1 MNLSNNN
8 DKKSKKSG
16 IASLFGRGSVSK
28 IGKSQFPN
36 SMGGIMERLK
46 GLSRKDLAMV
56 GVGLSVLVAAPVA
69 EYMMSKPADSANMLT
84 SGFSSRDGQGA
95 SALASLYEPGI
106 NALSQGSADGTGE
119 VITPLSARDPASLI
133 MGAQPETPMMAD
145 YSAMAGMGG
154 DSGSSGSSSSSS
166 APEFNDM
173 RDSVKDSAKHGAAK
187 AMQSAGAPTVIP
199 RMGTVFRGG
208 FGEIKGAGGTS
219 INGGFKK
226 GLTAPS
232 KSNATPKQSKM
243 VNPVASAG
251 YKGASNTPNS
261 ADSSAADRLRAKA
274 DVQGG
279 YFSGASAIKSADS
292 ANSVK
297 MNEKIGD
304 GAGFGGTGY
313 GGGKGYKGPS
323 DRGPGNSHKHSG
335 ECNTLACQAAKKRQD
350 KALEWEFFL
359 KYDLKKKFIE
369 AGVNL
374 ATGIISDA
382 VKDAASKGLKLLW
395 GEDVE
400 GVTRYYCLAPVNPDI
415 KPDPC
420 IKGNVK
426 YTKSSTKGKTIGGD
440 DWKNG
445 KCPCGIY
452 TKSEMKE
459 TYGNVG
465 PHGDVSAQ
473 PGQNGGEGNGEG
485 NGSDPAGEVP
495 GDNNDIGA
503 QYDQYVRSYDEGLQK
518 FMGEMALVMKNK
530 NSKKGVE
537 AAKSAA
543 DTFVSNVEGVGFGMP
558 YEHIYSLVAN
568 EALHDRDQ
576 AKKNIDL
583 MHQARDKKKKAAAE
597 KDAFIKTLEAIKEDP
612 SKYLMKIDGMENAVS
627 AVNKEEVGKIID
639 EYIAD
644 YNRGYK
650 VNVTNPTKHLEG
662 HAKACNVF
670 LDRIDEANAQ
680 VKRVFLEE
688 YKGQELARVTEIQKN
703 LNDQSKNSKALVKE
717 FLDGMTGE
725 FSKDIAQAEAVP
737 GDVRESPQ
745 DAKHYPQQ
753 YVRVWRGL
761 SADFGTD
768 SGANEGALKQLY
780 EAEAKKI
787 KANEWD
793 AWKYNDSPLNVLES
807 YLPRETTAETKMT
820 KTDFY
825 APGFRIVVEIPLA
838 LAEQNTA
845 LTNMHGNMDE
855 FLAMKAAIEAE
866 LKEKHH
872 INTKPE
878 GEAHNPPSTPETP
891 DPVVNPNTPTVNN
904 VPNAKCIGEGNC
916 TYQQVKD
923 QEAWAKKH
931 GRYGKENQSPIWN
944 NDMLYHDLPNG
955 WKADASAGSD
965 YNTNAMK
972 THVLRSE
979 YDEIDSKLR
988 LAKANGD
995 QEAVAKYS
1003 AELESKKNELK
1014 DSVNRTN
1021 YAWAQICENHKK
1033 TQADKKACY
1042 NGVSAP
1048 EPETTTTRSARSV
1061 PPITN
1066 GQNNGSRTVPEE
1078 TEKRFCVVK
1087 IDNNDSCRKGNVMFN
1102 KQSNKAEEING
1113 WNDCTCGK
1121 WTRSEMKELYGNT
1134 ESEVSSL
1141 QDKFKHD
1148 WRNFNIP
1155 GVGTWDL
1162 VLSLHDSTEDRVIYR
1177 AKRSMVSR
1185 AEGGRRMTPPV
1196 RVLCKKEGNKY
1207 IISDVQ
1213 LNLPFDQ
1220 ASNNKIEDIQYRECS
1235 DILK

>member
-8 DKKSKKSG
+8 DKKTKKSG

-84 SGFSSRDGQGA
+84 SGFSSRDGEGA

-133 MGAQPETPMMAD
+133 MGAQPEMPMVD
-145 YSAMAGMGG
+145 YSSMAGMGG

-166 APEFNDM
+166 TPEFNDM

-297 MNEKIGD
+297 MNDKIGD
-304 GAGFGGTGY
+304 GAGFGGTGH
-313 GGGKGYKGPS
+313 GSSGGYKGPS
-323 DRGPGNSHKHSG
+323 NHGPNNSHKHSG

-359 KYDLKKKFIE
+359 KYDIPKKFIE
-369 AGVNL
+369 AGIGL
-374 ATGIISDA
+374 ATGLLTDA
-382 VKDAASKGLKLLW
+382 VKKGVSLLW
-395 GEDVE
+395 NEDVD
-400 GVTRYYCLAPVNPDI
+400 GITKYYCLAKIDPN
-415 KPDPC
+415 KPC
-420 IKGNVK
+420 KKGNVK
-426 YTKSSTKGKTIGGD
+426 YIATSKKAKTIN
-440 DWKNG
+440 DWKDCSCG
-445 KCPCGIY
+445 KY
-452 TKSEMKE
+452 VKSEMISL
-459 TYGNVG
+459 YGHVG
-465 PHGDVSAQ
+465 PDGDTVPDSD
-473 PGQNGGEGNGEG
+473 PSGNGGDE
-485 NGSDPAGEVP
+485 PAQEIP
-495 GDNNDIGA
+495 ADNNDIST
-503 QYDQYVRSYDEGLQK
+503 QYDKYVRSYDEGLQK
-518 FMGEMALVMKNK
+518 FMGEMALVLKNK

-537 AAKSAA
+537 AAKTAA

-568 EALHDRDQ
+568 EALHDRQQTRENRIAVDQ
-576 AKKNIDL
+576 IE
-583 MHQARDKKKKAAAE
+583 KKKQKSADEKA
-597 KDAFIKTLEAIKEDP
+597 AFIKTLKAIKEDP
-612 SKYLMKIDGMENAVS
+612 SKYMMKIDGLENAVS
-627 AVNKEEVGKIID
+627 AINKEEVGKIID
-639 EYIAD
+639 EYIQK
-644 YNRGYK
+644 YEEGYTI
-650 VNVTNPTKHLEG
+650 NVEYPTRNLEG
-662 HAKACNVF
+662 QAKACLNF
-670 LDRIDEANAQ
+670 FTLIDEANNQ

-688 YKGQELARVTEIQKN
+688 YRGQELARVTEIQKN
-703 LNDQSKNSKALVKE
+703 LNDQGKNSKALVKE
-717 FLDGMTGE
+717 FLDGMTGD
-725 FSKDIAQAEAVP
+725 FSKDIAQAEA
-737 GDVRESPQ
+737 GTEATDVRNSPQ

-761 SADFGTD
+761 PADFGTE
-768 SGANEGALKQLY
+768 SGADEGALKQKY
-780 EAEAKKI
+780 EEEAKKI

-793 AWKYNDSPLNVLES
+793 AWKYHDSPLNVLEDYS
-807 YLPRETTAETKMT
+807 PREVSVSQTKMT

-825 APGFRIVVEIPLA
+825 APGFRIVVEIPQA
-838 LAEQNTA
+838 LMEQRNA
-845 LTNMHGNMDE
+845 LEMKTKQIDE

-878 GEAHNPPSTPETP
+878 GNGGTNPTTPTEPTEPTP
-891 DPVVNPNTPTVNN
+891 NVNPTTPTVPN
-904 VPNAKCIGEGNC
+904 VPNAKCVTEGNC
-916 TYQQVKD
+916 TYQQVKE
-923 QEAWAKKH
+923 QEAWAKSH

-944 NDMLYHDLPNG
+944 NNMLYHDLPAS
-955 WKADASAGSD
+955 WQADATAGSD
-965 YNTNAMK
+965 YNVNAMN

-979 YDEIDSKLR
+979 YDALDRQLFQARQNEKQAKQKGNTKAAEEASKSVAQLEEQ
-988 LAKANGD
+988 LAA
-995 QEAVAKYS
+995 
-1003 AELESKKNELK
+1003 KKNELK

-1021 YAWAQICENHKK
+1021 NAWAEICMKHLNSKNR
-1033 TQADKKACY
+1033 CY
-1042 NGVSAP
+1042 GGSGSGNNGNSSNGGTSNP
-1048 EPETTTTRSARSV
+1048 GSSNNTPGSSV
-1061 PPITN
+1061 PPVPNTP
-1066 GQNNGSRTVPEE
+1066 SVPPTPEVPATPVVPPTPAVPELPNYVAPQDH
-1078 TEKRFCVVK
+1078 TYVYHPQPQAYLIQTVQGYWGSYRYMLTRQYSNSAKFTMSGRIYNYMNLKAANMQV
-1087 IDNNDSCRKGNVMFN
+1087 SCSKDGGNM
-1102 KQSNKAEEING
+1102 
-1113 WNDCTCGK
+1113 
-1121 WTRSEMKELYGNT
+1121 
-1134 ESEVSSL
+1134 
-1141 QDKFKHD
+1141 
-1148 WRNFNIP
+1148 
-1155 GVGTWDL
+1155 
-1162 VLSLHDSTEDRVIYR
+1162 YR
-1177 AKRSMVSR
+1177 
-1185 AEGGRRMTPPV
+1185 
-1196 RVLCKKEGNKY
+1196 
-1207 IISDVQ
+1207 ISDV
-1213 LNLPFDQ
+1213 LVFT
-1220 ASNNKIEDIQYRECS
+1220 NKGTVHFEDVIGTYCP
-1235 DILK
+1235 